1 MENMICDQ
9 KNIPKDRWRYG
20 LRASSATGCG
30 WIAAYNA
37 LCLLGYRPKAEP
49 IIRWFERNVPLING
63 NLGTFV
69 LTPVQFF
76 RKLGFSVGV
85 TAKRSAFDDAAKRS
99 EVCLLFYR
107 WHKGLKLGAHF
118 VALQYGEG
126 RFYGYNTYKNS
137 SGPDDYGESLEKFL
151 KKRKY
156 IVPILITV
164 DRKK

>member
-1 MENMICDQ
+1 MIFCQ
-9 KNIPKDRWRYG
+9 KNIPKDQCRYG
-20 LRASSATGCG
+20 MRPGSATGCG
-30 WIAAYNA
+30 PIAAYNA

-49 IIRWFERNVPLING
+49 IFRWFERHFPLING

-76 RKLGFSVGV
+76 RKLGFFVRV
-85 TAKRSAFDDAAKRS
+85 TAKRSTFDEMAKRS
-99 EVCLLFYR
+99 AVCLLFYR

-118 VALQYGEG
+118 VALQYREG

-137 SGPDDYGESLEKFL
+137 SGPDDYGISLEEFL

-156 IVPILITV
+156 FATILIV
-164 DRKK
+164 IDHKK